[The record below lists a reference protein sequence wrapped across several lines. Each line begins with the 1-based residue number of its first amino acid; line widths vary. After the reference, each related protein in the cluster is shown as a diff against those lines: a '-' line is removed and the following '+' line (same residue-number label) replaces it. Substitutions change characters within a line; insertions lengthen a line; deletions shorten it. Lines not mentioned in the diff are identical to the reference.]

1 MKPTLN
7 FVEEMMTVSDLG
19 ESSCVPDLY
28 GEVVLQNQLE
38 FELDEDDELFEAYG
52 RRKNA
57 YPYRKY
63 NTYTRELKKRP
74 VKTAVLENQYL
85 KAVFLTEY
93 GGRLWSLWDKEADRN
108 LLYTNDVIRFSNL
121 AVCNAWFSGGVEWN
135 IGIIGHSPFTTAP
148 LYVVELKDEQGNP
161 VLRMYEYE
169 RVRQVT
175 YQMDFWLEEESRFL
189 NCRMRIAND
198 TDQVVPMYWWS
209 NIAVPEYEGGRVVVP
224 TDRSYAQKDGS
235 HGKKTLIYKTDIPYV
250 DNIDVTDYKTIPD
263 SGDYFFDIPDGTP
276 RYIANLDKD
285 GYGLLQMST
294 DRQRGRK
301 LFTWGNAETSD
312 RWQEFLTEK
321 AGRYIE
327 IQAGLAKTQYGCIP
341 MPPHRVWEWIEQY
354 GAVKLPEN
362 LMKAEH
368 KDRYETL
375 TKQLLSED
383 VFEKMERKL
392 KQTKAMAKTK
402 GRLIQTGSGYGALVK
417 RGACTEHLEFVITED
432 GLKEWKKFLETGV
445 LYEPSAMER
454 PAAFFCDEESVTL
467 LKKTIHDQN
476 RENWYAH
483 YLLGVCLYE
492 QEEFAEA
499 RAQWEKSLEL
509 CENPWAL
516 HGLACVSRTEGKKKE
531 CVSYMI
537 KGMRYK
543 RTDCSYLKEGFM
555 QVFRCE
561 GYEEL
566 KAFYEELAEKEQK
579 IARLKFFYISAL
591 HKLGFDKKA
600 YELLE
605 ENGGLDME
613 DIREGEDS
621 VIQLWSELHQNLYGE
636 KGIVPFKYRFKSY
649 D

>member
-1 MKPTLN
+1 MKPTLC
-7 FVEEMMTVSDLG
+7 FAEEMMMVSDLG
-19 ESSCVPDLY
+19 ESSSVPDLY
-28 GEVVLQNQLE
+28 GEIVLQNQLE
-38 FELDEDDELFEAYG
+38 FELDEDDELFEGYG

-63 NTYTRELKKRP
+63 NTYTRELKRRP

-85 KAVFLTEY
+85 KAVFLPEY
-93 GGRLWSLWDKEADRN
+93 GGRLWMLWDKEADRN

-135 IGIIGHSPFTTAP
+135 IGVIGHSPFTTAP
-148 LYVVELKDEQGNP
+148 LYAGRLEDEKANP

-198 TDQVVPMYWWS
+198 TDQTVPMYWWS

-224 TDRSYAQKDGS
+224 ADRTYAQKDGAR
-235 HGKKTLIYKTDIPYV
+235 GKKTVIYKTDIPYV
-250 DNIDVTDYKTIPD
+250 DGIDVTDYKTIPI
-263 SGDYFFDIPDGTP
+263 SGDYFFDIPDGSP
-276 RYIANLDKD
+276 RYIANLDAD

-294 DRQRGRK
+294 NRLRGRK
-301 LFTWGNAETSD
+301 LFTWGNGVTSD

-341 MPPHRVWEWIEQY
+341 MPPHRVWEWMEQY
-354 GAVKLPEN
+354 GAVRLSADR
-362 LMKAEH
+362 MKAGH
-368 KDRYETL
+368 RDQYEAL
-375 TKQLLSED
+375 TGQLLGQN
-383 VFEKMERKL
+383 VFEEMERRL
-392 KQTKAMAKTK
+392 KQTKTMAKKRCT
-402 GRLIQTGSGYGALVK
+402 LVQTGSGYGALAK
-417 RGACTEHLEFVITED
+417 RGACTEHLEFTVQED
-432 GLKEWKKFLETGV
+432 GLKEWKKFMETGV
-445 LYEPSAMER
+445 LYEPSPMER
-454 PAAFFCDEESVTL
+454 PAAFFCDKESVDL
-467 LKKTIHDQN
+467 LKRTVNGRN

-483 YLLGVCLYE
+483 YLLGVCCYE
-492 QEEFAEA
+492 QEEYAEA
-499 RAQWEKSLEL
+499 RAQWDMSLKL

-516 HGLACVSRTEGKKKE
+516 HGLACVLRTEGKYKE
-531 CVSYMI
+531 SAAAMI
-537 KGMRYK
+537 KGMGYK

-561 GYEEL
+561 GFEEL

-579 IARLKFFYISAL
+579 IARLKFYYIASL
-591 HKLGFDKKA
+591 HKLGFDQKS

-621 VIQLWSELHQNLYGE
+621 VVQLWTQLHQNLYGD
-636 KGIVPFKYRFKSY
+636 KGEIPFRYRFKV
-649 D
+649 